1 MKIKKSVVI
10 PTVLCAAVA
19 GVSSYVTFNE
29 DSPVFRS
36 YFINEYAVAKAD
48 SHEQVLKKDAVLSAK
63 SIQHVTANAT
73 DVDELLVQ
81 VGDEVLAGQELLS
94 FESDASER
102 EFERLEIQAEAYED
116 ELDALQSV
124 ANSIGSASNSTT
136 NRPTGNL
143 NLTEVGENISVDVA
157 LQVASSNSPL
167 EAAAIIDQRMIEVQR
182 NLDMVDGYLAMSDGS
197 NAALL
202 SPIDATVT
210 AITHD
215 NGFISIELYAN
226 EQRYVTFV
234 SDTEWQRL
242 ETGQAASVE
251 ANIEDETI
259 ENEVTGMVASKHKV
273 PATDSPEYALMQQL
287 DAYKDR
293 TLYEVSIET
302 DMPIDSLPFGS
313 FANASIVL
321 DEEPFAYK
329 LPIAW
334 IAPPPVTED
343 TALEEAVDAVE
354 DTDAVTSEETVTIDP
369 LADDSLA
376 YFGEDN
382 VYTLGYD
389 GRVRLNPI
397 DVSFT
402 IGDAA
407 VTPTDLVDGTIML
420 NATERDI
427 YAETFMTMPT
437 RKLQWEQVKM
447 LSWEDYV
454 KYLLF

>member
-19 GVSSYVTFNE
+19 GASSYVTFNE

-36 YFINEYAVAKAD
+36 YFINEYAVANAD
-48 SHEQVLKKDAVLSAK
+48 SHEEVLKKDAVLSAK
-63 SIQHVTANAT
+63 SIQHVIANAT

-136 NRPTGNL
+136 TRPTGNL

-167 EAAAIIDQRMIEVQR
+167 EAAALIDQRMIEVQR

-197 NAALL
+197 SAALL

-242 ETGQAASVE
+242 EAGQVASVE
-251 ANIEDETI
+251 ATIEDETI
-259 ENEVTGMVASKHKV
+259 ESEVTGLVASKHKV
-273 PATDSPEYALMQQL
+273 PATDSPEYALIQQL

-321 DEEPFAYK
+321 AEEPFAYK

-334 IAPPPVTED
+334 IAPPPVTAD
-343 TALEEAVDAVE
+343 TVE
-354 DTDAVTSEETVTIDP
+354 DTDAVTSEEAVTIDP

-389 GRVRLNPI
+389 GRIRLNPI

-420 NATERDI
+420 NAKERDI

>member
-19 GVSSYVTFNE
+19 GASSYVTFNE

-36 YFINEYAVAKAD
+36 YFINEYAVANAD
-48 SHEQVLKKDAVLSAK
+48 SHEEVLKKDAVLSAK
-63 SIQHVTANAT
+63 SIQHVIANAT

-136 NRPTGNL
+136 TRPTGNL

-167 EAAAIIDQRMIEVQR
+167 EAAALIDQRMIEVQR

-197 NAALL
+197 SAALL

-242 ETGQAASVE
+242 EAGQVASIE
-251 ANIEDETI
+251 ATIEDETI
-259 ENEVTGMVASKHKV
+259 ESEVTGLVASKHKV
-273 PATDSPEYALMQQL
+273 PATDSPEYALIQQL

-321 DEEPFAYK
+321 AEEPFAYK
-329 LPIAW
+329 LPISW
-334 IAPPPVTED
+334 IAPPPVTAD
-343 TALEEAVDAVE
+343 TVE
-354 DTDAVTSEETVTIDP
+354 DTDAVTSEEAVTIDP

-389 GRVRLNPI
+389 GRIRLNPI

-420 NATERDI
+420 NAKERDI